1 MSEVDQRVN
10 PRFTR
15 RLHRSREM
23 GVVHGE
29 VALLRQEL
37 RLNNVDYFGPLSFY
51 FKLHVIG
58 RTEAAI

>member
-15 RLHRSREM
+15 RLHRSREL
-23 GVVHGE
+23 GVVHGA

-37 RLNNVDYFGPLSFY
+37 RLNNID
-51 FKLHVIG
+51 
-58 RTEAAI
+58 